1 MMPLDLT
8 RLASPAA
15 CWPPCAAG
23 WRSCAPPAAPAA
35 AGPAAPGP
43 RPLLAAVGPAGG
55 AGVLIRILRWM
66 LVIGA
71 VSDDVIGSFG
81 TAGRIRGVRA
91 IRVRPAGAGLVAP
104 AARERSPDGGQH
116 EDAERGTDDHERE
129 RPEVRGLHR

>member
-71 VSDDVIGSFG
+71 VSDDVIGSLG
-81 TAGRIRGVRA
+81 NAGRIRGVRA
-91 IRVRPAGAGLVAP
+91 GVRAFSVLSAP
-104 AARERSPDGGQH
+104 AFNFIPGGGALTVMRLSP
-116 EDAERGTDDHERE
+116 GTVTASLTRT
-129 RPEVRGLHR
+129 G